1 MGLRVEVV
9 DELCVS
15 TDCLHLVQGDK
26 DASSYNSEV
35 CYFEDQP
42 HLDPP
47 LRGEEYKLC
56 MKLFLAL
63 VITIV
68 SAAIIAGLFVVGTPK
83 SERVRRFDDMRIQ
96 HLQQIQ
102 SDLIYYWQSSTT
114 LPLSF
119 DELRHDKLGLSVPV
133 DPQTG
138 EPYEYVKR
146 GATEFM
152 LCATFGA
159 DSAVSDYAK
168 GSARDFMP
176 VPVPVPPGGS
186 PGVPIYLSPIKE
198 KETWEHA
205 AGRVCFD
212 RTIEPE
218 YFKPL
223 PKQ

>member
-1 MGLRVEVV
+1 
-9 DELCVS
+9 
-15 TDCLHLVQGDK
+15 
-26 DASSYNSEV
+26 
-35 CYFEDQP
+35 
-42 HLDPP
+42 
-47 LRGEEYKLC
+47 

-68 SAAIIAGLFVVGTPK
+68 SAAIIAGLFVGTPK
-83 SERVRRFDDMRIQ
+83 ANGYVGLTICGFS
-96 HLQQIQ
+96 LQQIQ